1 MKVLGEVLIYII
13 RHISW
18 EIFIQENRG
27 YQVKNSLVFF
37 IHIDL
42 KGLVQPNC
50 SNSWQCF
57 NCIIFFKK

>member
-1 MKVLGEVLIYII
+1 MKVLGEVLNYII

-18 EIFIQENRG
+18 KIFIQENRG

-50 SNSWQCF
+50 SNS
-57 NCIIFFKK
+57 